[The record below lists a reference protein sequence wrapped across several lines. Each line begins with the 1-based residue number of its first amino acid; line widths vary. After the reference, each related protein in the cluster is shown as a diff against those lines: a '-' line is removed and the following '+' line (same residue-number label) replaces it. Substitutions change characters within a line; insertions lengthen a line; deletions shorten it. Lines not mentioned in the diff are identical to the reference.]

1 SFARMAAAEAAR
13 LTRLVDDLTVG
24 FRPTAERTFPIGEAL
39 ERARAVLDRLY
50 PGDAHR
56 LSSEGRHLL
65 VRGDP
70 DRVLQVVLNLVEN
83 ALKYGPEGGSIRV
96 CAEQDGTLV
105 RVTVRDEGG
114 PLDDYEVL
122 FEAHRRA
129 GRSGPG
135 SGLGL
140 YVVRQIVRD
149 WGGTVWGRH
158 SYDEP
163 RGNEFGFSIP
173 AAASAS
179 GGPVQGGNDARGA

>member
-1 SFARMAAAEAAR
+1 MSQARRLLGTLGEQAACDS
-13 LTRLVDDLTVG
+13 LIDQG
-24 FRPTAERTFPIGEAL
+24 FRIL
-39 ERARAVLDRLY
+39 
-50 PGDAHR
+50 HR
-56 LSSEGRHLL
+56 NYR
-65 VRGDP
+65 VRGGEIDI
-70 DRVLQVVLNLVEN
+70 V
-83 ALKYGPEGGSIRV
+83 
-96 CAEQDGTLV
+96 AEQDGTLV